1 MPELPEVET
10 VRRGLNRLIKG
21 KTIKDVNVLYDKI
34 IVGSK
39 AEFCK
44 KLSGKYLLFRFSG
57 DLTMVSH
64 LRMEGKYF
72 VRQKGEPVE
81 KHTHVIFY
89 LMDGSELHY
98 NDVRK
103 FGRME
108 LFKTGEE
115 TTLSGI
121 SKLGPEP
128 TEKNFDSQKFY
139 EGLQKKKKPI
149 KTALLDQTL
158 VAGVGNIYADEVLYM
173 AKIHPLTPCNEL
185 SRKQADCLRNS
196 IIDELEKAS
205 EKGGT
210 TIRSYANAF
219 LEEGSF
225 QFFLQVY
232 GKTGEKCG
240 RCGTPIE
247 KIVVGQRGTHYCPNC
262 QVMKK

>member
-39 AEFCK
+39 SEFCK
-44 KLSGKYLLFRFSG
+44 KLSGKKLLDVDRRGKYLLFRFSG
-57 DLTMVSH
+57 ELTMVSH

-128 TEKNFDSQKFY
+128 TEKNFDSQK
-139 EGLQKKKKPI
+139 
-149 KTALLDQTL
+149 LL
-158 VAGVGNIYADEVLYM
+158 
-173 AKIHPLTPCNEL
+173 
-185 SRKQADCLRNS
+185 
-196 IIDELEKAS
+196 
-205 EKGGT
+205 
-210 TIRSYANAF
+210 
-219 LEEGSF
+219 
-225 QFFLQVY
+225 
-232 GKTGEKCG
+232 
-240 RCGTPIE
+240 
-247 KIVVGQRGTHYCPNC
+247 
-262 QVMKK
+262 

>member
-44 KLSGKYLLFRFSG
+44 KLSGKKLLDVDRRGKYLLFRFSG
-57 DLTMVSH
+57 ELTMVSH

-72 VRQKGEPVE
+72 VRRKGEPVE
-81 KHTHVIFY
+81 KHTHVVFY

-128 TEKNFDSQKFY
+128 TEKNFENSMKDFKKRKSRLRRLCLIKRL
-139 EGLQKKKKPI
+139 LQ
-149 KTALLDQTL
+149 
-158 VAGVGNIYADEVLYM
+158 
-173 AKIHPLTPCNEL
+173 
-185 SRKQADCLRNS
+185 
-196 IIDELEKAS
+196 
-205 EKGGT
+205 
-210 TIRSYANAF
+210 
-219 LEEGSF
+219 GSGIF
-225 QFFLQVY
+225 MLM
-232 GKTGEKCG
+232 
-240 RCGTPIE
+240 RCFIW
-247 KIVVGQRGTHYCPNC
+247 QRFIL
-262 QVMKK
+262 

>member
-44 KLSGKYLLFRFSG
+44 KLSGKKLLDVDRRGKYLLFRFSG

-158 VAGVGNIYADEVLYM
+158 VAHPKDKFALILVGDLA
-173 AKIHPLTPCNEL
+173 
-185 SRKQADCLRNS
+185 QF
-196 IIDELEKAS
+196 ID
-205 EKGGT
+205 
-210 TIRSYANAF
+210 ANA
-219 LEEGSF
+219 GICCS
-225 QFFLQVY
+225 FLQ
-232 GKTGEKCG
+232 
-240 RCGTPIE
+240 R
-247 KIVVGQRGTHYCPNC
+247 
-262 QVMKK
+262 QVALFPDRNLSGLGPSILLMQDRSVA

>member
-44 KLSGKYLLFRFSG
+44 KLSGKKLLDVDRRGKYLLFRFSG
-57 DLTMVSH
+57 ELTMVSH

-72 VRQKGEPVE
+72 VRRKGEPVE
-81 KHTHVIFY
+81 KHTHVVFY

-149 KTALLDQTL
+149 
-158 VAGVGNIYADEVLYM
+158 ISS
-173 AKIHPLTPCNEL
+173 H
-185 SRKQADCLRNS
+185 S
-196 IIDELEKAS
+196 ISI
-205 EKGGT
+205 
-210 TIRSYANAF
+210 
-219 LEEGSF
+219 
-225 QFFLQVY
+225 Q
-232 GKTGEKCG
+232 
-240 RCGTPIE
+240 
-247 KIVVGQRGTHYCPNC
+247 
-262 QVMKK
+262 M

>member
-44 KLSGKYLLFRFSG
+44 KLSGKKLLDVDRRGKYLLFRFSG

-149 KTALLDQTL
+149 ISSHSISIQMKILLVLDMFLIFVKTIKQ
-158 VAGVGNIYADEVLYM
+158 VNRSQNIYV
-173 AKIHPLTPCNEL
+173 
-185 SRKQADCLRNS
+185 
-196 IIDELEKAS
+196 
-205 EKGGT
+205 
-210 TIRSYANAF
+210 
-219 LEEGSF
+219 
-225 QFFLQVY
+225 
-232 GKTGEKCG
+232 KTYL
-240 RCGTPIE
+240 
-247 KIVVGQRGTHYCPNC
+247 V
-262 QVMKK
+262 